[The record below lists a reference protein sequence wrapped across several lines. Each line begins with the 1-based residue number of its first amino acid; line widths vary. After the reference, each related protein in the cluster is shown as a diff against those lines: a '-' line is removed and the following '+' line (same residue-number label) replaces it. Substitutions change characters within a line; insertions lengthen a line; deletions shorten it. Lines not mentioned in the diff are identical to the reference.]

1 MLRASNFTSCFHCDI
16 VNSNNL
22 YTFPGLALG
31 AKLVQAARVTD
42 NMLMAASEALAAT
55 NKPHD
60 LRRGKVYPGQCA

>member
-1 MLRASNFTSCFHCDI
+1 MLQASFFACCLYCDI
-16 VNSNNL
+16 VISNNL
-22 YTFPGLALG
+22 YIFPGLALG

-42 NMLMAASEALAAT
+42 NILMAASEALAAT